1 MTTAAVAVDLAV
13 PSGAPPSSQVAVRRT
28 TPAESWKAWAA
39 ASSEKKMD
47 RPGVVPAAA
56 SFLDS
61 TSAALAGSVRR
72 SPQEEALGWHLVS
85 AWSFRPQRVGP
96 LSEQVEAETFPY
108 QGQGH
113 PRQLP
118 VEMVM
123 GLTLS
128 AHKGSLQRFHCYK
141 AQLHQV
147 RRHKIHHHR
156 AHHHRVRWSKV
167 HHRTSRYTSRRMAQ
181 RNAD

>member
-1 MTTAAVAVDLAV
+1 VTIAAVAVDLAV
-13 PSGAPPSSQVAVRRT
+13 LSGAPPSSQVAVRRRAL
-28 TPAESWKAWAA
+28 AESWKAWAA

-47 RPGVVPAAA
+47 RPGVVPLSA

-61 TSAALAGSVRR
+61 TSGALARAVRK
-72 SPQEEALGWHLVS
+72 SPQEEALGLHLVS

-96 LSEQVEAETFPY
+96 LSEQVEAETFPC

-113 PRQLP
+113 RRQLL
-118 VEMVM
+118 VGMVV
-123 GLTLS
+123 GLTLT
-128 AHKGSLQRFHCYK
+128 AHKVSPQRFHCYK
-141 AQLHQV
+141 VHLHQV

-156 AHHHRVRWSKV
+156 AHHHRVRWCKF
-167 HHRTSRYTSRRMAQ
+167 HHRTSRYTCRRKAQ